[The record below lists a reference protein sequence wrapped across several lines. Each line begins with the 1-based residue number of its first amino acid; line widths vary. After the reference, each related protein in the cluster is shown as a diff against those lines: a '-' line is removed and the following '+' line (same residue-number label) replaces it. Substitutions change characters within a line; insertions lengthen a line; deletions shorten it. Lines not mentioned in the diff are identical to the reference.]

1 MRFSCCTDRQEASL
15 QSLQM
20 ILHNTRPYSLHAVMP
35 NQAAVV
41 LNQAVVF
48 IFKKNTRPY
57 RAVIT
62 GIPKQIGQA
71 ARRRQGSQRTTD
83 YRRNTDYVRQ
93 EEQL

>member
-1 MRFSCCTDRQEASL
+1 
-15 QSLQM
+15 
-20 ILHNTRPYSLHAVMP
+20 MP

-48 IFKKNTRPY
+48 KKNIRPY

-71 ARRRQGSQRTTD
+71 ARRRQGSEITTD

-93 EEQL
+93 EEQLRK